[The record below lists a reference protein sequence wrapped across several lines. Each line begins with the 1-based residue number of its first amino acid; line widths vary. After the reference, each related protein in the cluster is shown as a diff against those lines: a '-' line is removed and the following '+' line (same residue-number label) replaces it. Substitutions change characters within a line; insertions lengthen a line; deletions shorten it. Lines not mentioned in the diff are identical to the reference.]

1 MNVKII
7 KAFSRSG
14 YINSKT
20 HLFPD
25 YIVESAVTKPGIKT
39 MLNSLKIQWE
49 EVAEIREDRTKL
61 SDIGDER
68 IKYASQ
74 IAQFNK
80 QVRDAV
86 SASIKGD
93 EDFPLMVG
101 GDHSSSI
108 GSIAGILQK
117 RPNTGVL
124 WIDAHSDIH
133 THETTETGWIYGMPA
148 AVACGKGHPTLV
160 EVMNG
165 NCIKPENLCLFG
177 VRYTEKGELTN
188 IRDWGVSIITIDEI
202 DELGIFESY
211 KKAMKIITK
220 NTDSI
225 HVSLD
230 IDVVDKMYA
239 PGATEPTQGG
249 LTFREINL
257 VARRLGASGLVRS
270 MDLVEG
276 EPDKDINYQTGK
288 LCLQLV
294 ANVMG
299 RNYSEYDMYLSENH
313 I

>member
-7 KAFSRSG
+7 KALSRSG
-14 YINSKT
+14 YIHSKT

-25 YIVESAVTKPGIKT
+25 YIVEQSVTQPGIKN
-39 MLNSLKIQWE
+39 MLNTLQIPWE
-49 EVAEIREDRTKL
+49 DVAEIREEKSKL
-61 SDIGDER
+61 SDVGDEK
-68 IKYASQ
+68 IKYANQ
-74 IAQFNK
+74 IIQFNK
-80 QVRDAV
+80 ELRNETAKCIRSD
-86 SASIKGD
+86 D
-93 EDFPLMVG
+93 DFPLMVG

-117 RPNTGVL
+117 RKNVGVL
-124 WIDAHSDIH
+124 WIDAHSDLH

-148 AVACGKGHPTLV
+148 AVVCGKGHPKLV
-160 EVMNG
+160 DIMKG
-165 NCIKPENLCLFG
+165 NHVKPESLCLFG
-177 VRYTEKGELTN
+177 VRYSEAGELKN
-188 IRDWGVSIITIDEI
+188 MKEWGVHMVTIDEI
-202 DELGIFESY
+202 DEMGIFEAY
-211 KKAMKIITK
+211 KLAMKYITK
-220 NTDSI
+220 HTDYI

-257 VARRLGASGLVRS
+257 VARRLGASGLVKS

-288 LCLQLV
+288 LCLQLT
-294 ANVMG
+294 ANMLG
-299 RNYSEYDMYLSENH
+299 KNYSEYDMYLSENH